1 MEKKIV
7 DAYRLNRISSLMAKE
22 FGTIPKGEED
32 EEPYWQILFSIESN
46 ILRVYRK
53 NNLFAGN
60 RAIEAIRMS
69 LLILDGYI
77 KGIEYDY
84 SRFANEANQTFVQ
97 AILMS
102 FDPFTNSEI
111 KKIIKRDRNAFDVK
125 KYFALPIRCILRI
138 EKSIQ
143 LWSKD
148 FGENGYFQIIEG
160 TMGKGV
166 KDNNKTDFAIE
177 TKKNIIKAFSMGSLK

>member
-7 DAYRLNRISSLMAKE
+7 DTYKLNRISSLIAKE

-46 ILRVYRK
+46 ILRVHRK
-53 NNLFAGN
+53 NNLFVGS
-60 RAIEAIRMS
+60 RTIEAIKIS

-84 SRFANEANQTFVQ
+84 SRFANEANQAFMQ

-102 FDPFTNSEI
+102 FDPFTNPEI
-111 KKIIKRDRNAFDVK
+111 KRKLKKDRYMPNVK
-125 KYFALPIRCILRI
+125 EYFTLPIKCLLRI
-138 EKSIQ
+138 EKSIK
-143 LWSKD
+143 LWSED
-148 FGENGYFQIIEG
+148 FGGNGYFQIIEE

-166 KDNNKTDFAIE
+166 KDNNKINFSIE
-177 TKKNIIKAFSMGSLK
+177 EKKNIIKSFQMKLKL

>member
-7 DAYRLNRISSLMAKE
+7 DAYKLNRISSLMAKE

-32 EEPYWQILFSIESN
+32 EEPYWQILFSLESN
-46 ILRVYRK
+46 ILRVHRK
-53 NNLFAGN
+53 NNLFAGS

-69 LLILDGYI
+69 LLIIDGYI
-77 KGIEYDY
+77 KGIEYGY
-84 SRFANEANQTFVQ
+84 SRFTNEANQTFMQ

-102 FDPFTNSEI
+102 FDPFINPEI
-111 KKIIKRDRNAFDVK
+111 KRKLKKDKYILNVK
-125 KYFALPIRCILRI
+125 DYFTLPIRCLLRI
-138 EKSIQ
+138 EKSIK
-143 LWSKD
+143 LWSED

-166 KDNNKTDFAIE
+166 KDNNKIDFSIE
-177 TKKNIIKAFSMGSLK
+177 EKKNIIKSLQMKLKL